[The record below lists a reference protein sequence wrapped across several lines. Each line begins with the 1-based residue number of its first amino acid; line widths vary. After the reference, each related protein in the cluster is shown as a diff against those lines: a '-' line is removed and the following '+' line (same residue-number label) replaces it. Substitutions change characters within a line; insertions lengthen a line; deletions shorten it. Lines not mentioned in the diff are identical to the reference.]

1 MSFGGSVQGMISSL
15 KSNALPKRRHS
26 ILSKEKELTASGV
39 SGELKFIEVSE
50 TELLKIKQ
58 QIKKDAIRQR
68 IINLII
74 ILPFIVLMIFVLISI
89 V

>member
-15 KSNALPKRRHS
+15 KSNALPKRRPS
-26 ILSKEKELTASGV
+26 ILSKENELSASGV
-39 SGELKFIEVSE
+39 KGALKFKEVSE

-58 QIKKDAIRQR
+58 QMRKDAIRQR
-68 IINLII
+68 IRNFII